1 MTGNDTKLACKRPNP
16 CQTAKFFGAIPNFD
30 YIIWF
35 EMSLKRALKK
45 AYVSDTQE
53 SQPVL
58 IAALI

>member
-16 CQTAKFFGAIPNFD
+16 WQTGKFFGAIPNFD